1 MKRPAPNTPILAS
14 PEALFRSRVV
24 SLVLADLQRGYVRAE
39 AVDHAA
45 TSDWWTPDGVLRRVS
60 ERTVYRWLRA
70 YERDDL
76 AGLEPASRD
85 RTDSSVVLSEGLL
98 SLLAERKRADPT
110 LSIPELLRIA
120 RELGVIGHLERVDR
134 TTVYRAARRLGL
146 PVKRRKKSGRDRDMR
161 RFAYPHRMDCNLCDG
176 KHFRAGVARA
186 RRVALFFLDDA
197 TRLGLE
203 VVVGTAECAELFLRG
218 LYETTRQ
225 FGHASIDYIDHG
237 SGFIAHATQA
247 TLQALGGH
255 AIYGEVA
262 YPEGRGKVERFNQTA
277 LAQVLVALDGR
288 PDVDPDCGALELRLR
303 HWLRERYNHA
313 PHESLASDTPWQRWE
328 ADPRP
333 LRMPESDAALR
344 SKFLEP
350 LERRVTAD
358 NAVSVDNVAYEMP
371 RGYAGARVTLYRRLL
386 EGDRIACLHEGHLVD
401 LAPVDLAANAHARR
415 ARATSDEDVAHPL
428 PPRAADIAFQRDF
441 APVVDV
447 DGGFRDDPDPQE

>member
-1 MKRPAPNTPILAS
+1 VKRPAPNTPILAS

-218 LYETTRQ
+218 LYEGVLIWRKPGERATIPIITDNW
-225 FGHASIDYIDHG
+225 GG
-237 SGFIAHATQA
+237 SGWV
-247 TLQALGGH
+247 GS
-255 AIYGEVA
+255 ES
-262 YPEGRGKVERFNQTA
+262 
-277 LAQVLVALDGR
+277 
-288 PDVDPDCGALELRLR
+288 
-303 HWLRERYNHA
+303 RE
-313 PHESLASDTPWQRWE
+313 
-328 ADPRP
+328 
-333 LRMPESDAALR
+333 
-344 SKFLEP
+344 
-350 LERRVTAD
+350 
-358 NAVSVDNVAYEMP
+358 
-371 RGYAGARVTLYRRLL
+371 
-386 EGDRIACLHEGHLVD
+386 
-401 LAPVDLAANAHARR
+401 
-415 ARATSDEDVAHPL
+415 
-428 PPRAADIAFQRDF
+428 AADLQSCRRRRSLIF
-441 APVVDV
+441 AST
-447 DGGFRDDPDPQE
+447 RWRTQSCHWAT